1 MQLFEGFSPD
11 SKIWIYQCN
20 RPFTAEEIISISDS
34 CKRFTDSWKAH
45 EHQLKASSTILYN
58 RFIIFCVDENTAGA
72 SGCSIDKSVHLIRE
86 IEKQYQ
92 VFLLNRM
99 QVAYMENDQV
109 SACPLNMFL
118 KMYEN
123 EEVNAQTLVFD
134 NTITTLAELNSKW
147 IQPVKSTWMN
157 NKLPVLRK

>member
-20 RPFTAEEIISISDS
+20 RPFTTEEINSISEV

-45 EHQLKASSTILYN
+45 EHQLKASSAVLYS
-58 RFIIFCVDENTAGA
+58 RFIVFCVDENTAGA

-92 VFLLNRM
+92 VFLFNRM
-99 QVAYMENDQV
+99 LVAYMKNNEV
-109 SACPLNMFL
+109 MACPLSMLL

-123 EEVNAQTLVFD
+123 EEINAQTMVFD

-147 IQPVKSTWMN
+147 IQPVSATWIN
-157 NKLPVLRK
+157 NQLPVLRK